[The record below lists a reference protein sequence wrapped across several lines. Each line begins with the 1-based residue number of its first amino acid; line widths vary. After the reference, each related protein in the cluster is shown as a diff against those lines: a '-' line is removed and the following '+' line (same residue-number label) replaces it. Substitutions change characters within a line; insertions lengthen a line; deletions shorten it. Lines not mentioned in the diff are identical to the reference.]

1 MGRLFKGHQM
11 NQPRFRS
18 DVLKIL
24 GLGLLPF
31 LLGAAWIFSVT
42 FEKYS
47 QCVPLK
53 NGLNLGYEA
62 VFDLS
67 RPYFKPIAV
76 PKLADGTPLIRDPI
90 WALFVTDRAVYGV
103 MLAIKGPSDQFA
115 WRSDTGLI
123 QQADNS
129 AAYDQIIATAGP
141 ANWDLGQGSIGPE
154 WMVQELIKRPEF
166 HAKRCP
172 TALITY

>member
-1 MGRLFKGHQM
+1 MKNDIFGKLRATLLIAISLFA
-11 NQPRFRS
+11 
-18 DVLKIL
+18 IL
-24 GLGLLPF
+24 LLIPVS
-31 LLGAAWIFSVT
+31 LLFFAYNS
-42 FEKYS
+42 KYS

-67 RPYFKPIAV
+67 RPYFKPISV
-76 PKLADGTPLIRDPI
+76 PRLPDGTPLIRDPI

-154 WMVQELIKRPEF
+154 WMLQELIKRPEF
-166 HAKRCP
+166 HAKRCT
-172 TALITY
+172 TALFSY